1 MGGESGTESWFG
13 SMRWIPWKSVSDAEN
28 GGIEILAFEVASL
41 MLKVVNLWH
50 CLSEK
55 EVHRLR
61 KDIVNS
67 IGLKKLVSEDDDYL
81 MELALNEIV
90 ENFVFLAR
98 SVARLGKRCKDPL
111 YHRFEHFVNDPI
123 QNGFQWVGWEY
134 RWKKMERKMKKMER
148 FVASMTQFSQE
159 LEVLAELEQ
168 TLRRMQNTEL
178 NRVKVLE
185 FQKKVIWHRQEVR
198 NLREMS
204 PWNRSY
210 DYVAR
215 LLVRS
220 LFTILER
227 MKHVFGSYQVP
238 SLERMID
245 SQLMNIE
252 CFPRSH
258 SFSTLLHSS
267 VHPSENNLPG
277 FYSGPI
283 ERSVSKRGN
292 NGDLSRRKDK
302 QRHERHLSST
312 IHGNHLKVETN
323 QVAHVGS
330 FKGWCMNAASESPVM
345 LSCKP
350 TGSGS
355 MRLTGV
361 RMKSID
367 KTSSTNIE
375 SFSCSNRIYSKLL
388 FFNKRRL
395 LTAPPFTLGDAALA
409 LHYANVILLVEDLAS
424 SPHLIGL
431 DKRDVLYN
439 MLPTTI
445 RTALRARLKSYAG
458 SMASSVYNAALVA
471 EWSQALGQILEWLVP
486 LALNMVK
493 WHSERNFEKQDA
505 VSGTNVM
512 LVQTLYFANQA
523 KTEAAITELLVG
535 LNYICRSGGQR
546 RDRDVQEPAGC
557 RVYNDYMS
565 NRDDIAEC

>member
-1 MGGESGTESWFG
+1 MGGESGAESWFG
-13 SMRWIPWKSVSDAEN
+13 SMKWIPWKGVSDADK
-28 GGIEILAFEVASL
+28 GVVEILAFEVASL
-41 MLKVVNLWH
+41 MLKVVNLWQ
-50 CLSEK
+50 CLSDK
-55 EVHRLR
+55 EFPRLR
-61 KDIVNS
+61 KEIVNS

-111 YHRFEHFVNDPI
+111 YHRFEQFVNDPI
-123 QNGFQWVGWEY
+123 QNGFQWAGWEY

-185 FQKKVIWHRQEVR
+185 FQKKVIWQRQEVR

-204 PWNRSY
+204 PWNRTY
-210 DYVAR
+210 DYVVR

-227 MKHVFGSYQVP
+227 MKHVFGTYQLP
-238 SLERMID
+238 SVERMID

-258 SFSTLLHSS
+258 SFSALLHSS
-267 VHPSENNLPG
+267 VYPSENNLPG

-283 ERSVSKRGN
+283 EKSVSMRGN
-292 NGDLSRRKDK
+292 GDMSRRKEK
-302 QRHERHLSST
+302 QRHERHMSST
-312 IHGNHLKVETN
+312 IHGNHLKVEAN
-323 QVAHVGS
+323 QSAHVGS

-350 TGSGS
+350 TGSSS

-367 KTSSTNIE
+367 KTNNTNIE
-375 SFSCSNRIYSKLL
+375 SLSCSDRIYSKLL
-388 FFNKRRL
+388 FFNKFRL

-409 LHYANVILLVEDLAS
+409 LHYANVILLIEDLAS

-445 RTALRARLKSYAG
+445 RTALRARLKSYARN
-458 SMASSVYNAALVA
+458 MTSSVYNAALVA
-471 EWSQALGQILEWLVP
+471 EWHQALGQILEWLCP
-486 LALNMVK
+486 LALNMVR
-493 WHSERNFEKQDA
+493 WHSDRNFEKQDA
-505 VSGTNVM
+505 VSGTNVL

-523 KTEAAITELLVG
+523 KIEAAITELLVG
-535 LNYICRSGGQR
+535 LNYICRTGGHR
-546 RDRDVQEPAGC
+546 LEKDFQEPDGS
-557 RVYNDYMS
+557 RVCNDYMF
-565 NRDDIAEC
+565 NRDGIAEC